1 MVRRPSRL
9 LAGLA
14 TALLLGLTAPA
25 LAGAPAASGAP
36 AGPRPAAAPEN
47 AAERAPKNAEYDP
60 PLEVT
65 IDELTPGVLP
75 RKGPLVVRGQVTNV
89 DLETWQRINLYP
101 MFGAGD
107 DCLGCPPAMT
117 TEDELTDAAA
127 TDPEAQVGVRK
138 TDEPVVQAQI
148 ETLGPGETQTF
159 ALRIPQRVLRDV
171 FANPT
176 TGVYW
181 FGVHALGEN
190 PDGRDTLADGRART
204 FLPYVEPGTSAR
216 VDTAVVVPLRGRVAH
231 SADGELGRTDW
242 WEEAL
247 SPEGVLGGPL
257 AFGAASTTAPVTW
270 LLDPAVA
277 DAVNQLAAGNPVRAI
292 TPVAPD
298 DEPSESED
306 PSPSGSASEGG
317 ADGAGEGADDAAD
330 VGTTTLDPDDPL
342 VRAAQAW
349 LQRAATVLPDDTVAA
364 LPYGDPDLA
373 AAARSLPS
381 LYPTARKHASPTL
394 TAWGIESTPVV
405 ASRNG
410 YLDAAAI
417 GDVDDAATVLL
428 GEQMFPA
435 EDFPDGAP
443 VGGLVGDRPI
453 VATST
458 ATARGGPGPDPA
470 LAPVALRQRLLSEA
484 VIRILRAGDQ
494 RPDPLVVVL
503 PSSIDAAGAREFWA
517 GLDDGPVTLVDL
529 PTVTR
534 TNDLATDTDD
544 AAQRQIDPD
553 DLAYPQGQVAAQ
565 LDASVFNEAG
575 SLIRAAR
582 ALQSI
587 LGDGYAIGE
596 TVVGE
601 ALAGTSYALR
611 DDADA
616 GPRLGRSRAWVEE
629 QLGQVDLD
637 APQGVT
643 LSSSSGS
650 FNVAVS
656 NTLDHAVTVR
666 IEVATD
672 DGATISVANPI
683 VLAANS
689 RSSVPVSADMHGTGV
704 HNVRLRLTDADGTPL
719 GAEDELPIRSGQVGV
734 VIWAII
740 GTGAG
745 ILFLAIGIRLVRR
758 FRAARGGAA
767 S

>member
-14 TALLLGLTAPA
+14 TALLLGLATPA
-25 LAGAPAASGAP
+25 LAGVPAASAAP
-36 AGPRPAAAPEN
+36 GGPAPAAAPET
-47 AAERAPKNAEYDP
+47 APKTAEYDP

-75 RKGPLVVRGQVTNV
+75 RTGPLVIRGWVTNV

-101 MFGAGD
+101 MFGAGA
-107 DCLGCPPAMT
+107 DCVGCPPAMT
-117 TEDELTDAAA
+117 TEAELIDAVA

-138 TDEPVVQAQI
+138 IDDPDVQAQI
-148 ETLGPGETQTF
+148 ETLGPGESQ
-159 ALRIPQRVLRDV
+159 AYSIRIPQRVLREV
-171 FANPT
+171 FADPT

-190 PDGRDTLADGRART
+190 PDGRDLLADGRART

-257 AFGAASTTAPVTW
+257 AFGSASGTAPVTW
-270 LLDPAVA
+270 LVDPAVP

-298 DEPSESED
+298 GGSEESED
-306 PSPSGSASEGG
+306 PSPSGSPSDDD
-317 ADGAGEGADDAAD
+317 ADEAGEGTDDAAD
-330 VGTTTLDPDDPL
+330 LGAATLDPDDTL
-342 VRAAQAW
+342 VRAAQSW
-349 LQRAATVLPDDTVAA
+349 VQRAATVLPDDTVAA
-364 LPYGDPDLA
+364 LPYGDPDLS
-373 AAARSLPS
+373 AAARALPS
-381 LYPTARKHASPTL
+381 LYATARKHAAPTL
-394 TAWGIESTPVV
+394 AAWGVEATPVV

-417 GDVDDAATVLL
+417 ADVDDGATVLL
-428 GEQMFPA
+428 GEQMFSA
-435 EDFPDGAP
+435 EAFPDGAP
-443 VGGLVGDRPI
+443 VGGLVDDRPI
-453 VATST
+453 VPTST

-484 VIRILRAGDQ
+484 VVRILRAGDE

-503 PSSIDAAGAREFWA
+503 PSSIDAAGARDFWS
-517 GLDDGPVTLVDL
+517 GLDTDLVTLVDL
-529 PTVTR
+529 PTLTR
-534 TNDLATDTDD
+534 TNDLAVNTAD
-544 AAQRQIDPD
+544 ADERQLDPD

-575 SLIRAAR
+575 SLIRAGR
-582 ALQSI
+582 SLQSI
-587 LGDGYAIGE
+587 LGEAYTIGD
-596 TVVGE
+596 TLVGE
-601 ALAGTSYALR
+601 ALAGTSYAMR

-616 GPRLGRSRAWVEE
+616 GPRLGRSRAWVED
-629 QLGQVDLD
+629 QLDQVGLD

-689 RSSVPVSADMHGTGV
+689 RSSVPVSADMRGTGV

-745 ILFLAIGIRLVRR
+745 ILFVAIGIRLVRR
-758 FRAARGGAA
+758 FRAARGEAA

>member
-14 TALLLGLTAPA
+14 TALLLGLATPGPAGASAAAP
-25 LAGAPAASGAP
+25 GGPAPAA
-36 AGPRPAAAPEN
+36 
-47 AAERAPKNAEYDP
+47 APKNAEYDP

-75 RKGPLVVRGQVTNV
+75 RKGPLVIRGRVTNV
-89 DLETWQRINLYP
+89 DLETWRDVRLYP
-101 MFGAGD
+101 MFGAGS
-107 DCLGCPPAMT
+107 DCTGCPPAMT
-117 TEDELTDAAA
+117 TEDELLAAVA
-127 TDPEAQVGVRK
+127 TEPETQVGERYTLEEAVR
-138 TDEPVVQAQI
+138 DEVAS
-148 ETLGPGETQTF
+148 LGPGESESYTI
-159 ALRIPQRVLRDV
+159 RIPQRVLRRI
-171 FANPT
+171 FASPT

-181 FGVHALGEN
+181 FGVHALGES
-190 PDGRDTLADGRART
+190 PDGRDEVADGRART
-204 FLPYVEPGTSAR
+204 FLPYVEPGASR

-257 AFGAASTTAPVTW
+257 AFGAASATAPVTW
-270 LLDPAVA
+270 LVDPAVP
-277 DAVNQLAAGNPVRAI
+277 DAVSQLAAGNPTRAV

-298 DEPSESED
+298 DEPDESDD
-306 PSPSGSASEGG
+306 PSPSDSASDGGDDEGDD
-317 ADGAGEGADDAAD
+317 DGD

-394 TAWGIESTPVV
+394 AAWGIESTPVV

-534 TNDLATDTDD
+534 TNDLATNTDD
-544 AAQRQIDPD
+544 AGNLGERQIDPG

>member
-9 LAGLA
+9 RAGLA
-14 TALLLGLTAPA
+14 TALLLGLTA
-25 LAGAPAASGAP
+25 LAPAALAP
-36 AGPRPAAAPEN
+36 AGAAQAAPATAPATAPAA
-47 AAERAPKNAEYDP
+47 APKNAEYDP

-75 RKGPLVVRGQVTNV
+75 RTGPLVIRGRITNV
-89 DLETWQRINLYP
+89 DLETWQRINIYP

-107 DCLGCPPAMT
+107 DCIGCPPAIT
-117 TEDELTDAAA
+117 TEDELTAAVA

-138 TDEPVVQAQI
+138 TNEEAVRAQVA
-148 ETLGPGETQTF
+148 TLGPGESE
-159 ALRIPQRVLRDV
+159 AYSIRIPQRVLRQV

-181 FGVHALGEN
+181 FGVHALGESR
-190 PDGRDTLADGRART
+190 DGRDEVADGRART
-204 FLPYVEPGTSAR
+204 FLPYVAPTDSAR

-247 SPEGVLGGPL
+247 SPQGVLGGPL
-257 AFGAASTTAPVTW
+257 AFGAASTTTPVTW

-277 DAVNQLAAGNPVRAI
+277 DAVGQLAAGNPTRTI
-292 TPVAPD
+292 TAVTPEED
-298 DEPSESED
+298 SEESED
-306 PSPSGSASEGG
+306 PSPSGSAGDD
-317 ADGAGEGADDAAD
+317 ADDGDAGEGTDEAAELEAA
-330 VGTTTLDPDDPL
+330 TLDPDDPL
-342 VRAAQAW
+342 VRAAQTW
-349 LQRAATVLPDDTVAA
+349 LQRAGTVLPDDTVAA
-364 LPYGDPDLA
+364 LPYGDPDLSA
-373 AAARSLPS
+373 GARSLPS
-381 LYPTARKHASPTL
+381 LYATARKHASPTL
-394 TAWGIESTPVV
+394 AAWGIETTPVV

-417 GDVDDAATVLL
+417 ADVDDGATLLL
-428 GEQMFPA
+428 GEQMFSA
-435 EDFPDGAP
+435 EAFPQGAP
-443 VGGLVGDRPI
+443 VGGLVEDRPV

-484 VIRILRAGDQ
+484 VIRILRSGGE

-503 PSSIDAAGAREFWA
+503 PSSIDAAGASEFWA
-517 GLDDGPVTLVDL
+517 GLEDGPVTLVDL
-529 PTVTR
+529 PTLTR
-534 TNDLATDTDD
+534 TNDLAVDAD
-544 AAQRQIDPD
+544 AADERQVDPD
-553 DLAYPQGQVAAQ
+553 DLTYPQGQVAAQ
-565 LDASVFNEAG
+565 LDAGVFNEAG
-575 SLIRAAR
+575 SLIRAGR
-582 ALQSI
+582 SLQSI
-587 LGDGYAIGE
+587 LGEGYTIGD
-596 TVVGE
+596 TLVGE
-601 ALAGTSYALR
+601 ALAGTSYAMR

-616 GPRLGRSRAWVEE
+616 GPRLGRSRAWVEDE
-629 QLGQVDLD
+629 LGQVDLD

-666 IEVATD
+666 IEVAAD
-672 DGATISVANPI
+672 SGATIAVANPI

-745 ILFLAIGIRLVRR
+745 ILFVAIGIRLVRR
-758 FRAARGGAA
+758 FRAARGEAA